1 MGNSPSF
8 PTITHTTL
16 SSKRFRCYGILMIN
30 AAAEFYSGQNSG
42 RTDLQFSVSD
52 WLKLWKS
59 QILFQTT
66 TLSAFWWSIKWLQMV
81 SNLWVTAVRNST
93 GHRVSISGRSY
104 LPVSNRFL
112 MNFCYDLPRNFLYKK
127 RCERTQLSAGYSYDS
142 FRHTVWSL
150 RIFEAKLQCRTD
162 SRQTDVVMEFSG
174 LGA

>member
-1 MGNSPSF
+1 MDLFPREFVPQLSTKNMGNSPSF

-16 SSKRFRCYGILMIN
+16 SSKRFRCYGISMIN

-52 WLKLWKS
+52 WPKLWKS

-93 GHRVSISGRSY
+93 FLFQIGFWWISAMTSLETSYTKNVVNELSFLLVTHTTHFDIRFGRYGFLKPSY
-104 LPVSNRFL
+104 SVELIPDRL
-112 MNFCYDLPRNFLYKK
+112 M
-127 RCERTQLSAGYSYDS
+127 
-142 FRHTVWSL
+142 
-150 RIFEAKLQCRTD
+150 
-162 SRQTDVVMEFSG
+162 
-174 LGA
+174 